1 MMMMTESLL
10 VVQENKIEIGIDIV
24 EVHWLLLNRRQQS

>member
-10 VVQENKIEIGIDIV
+10 VVQENEIEIEIDIV